1 MYIKILIQDVLDGN
15 ISPFVGIELAE
26 ILQKHG
32 LKVYASDDLGD
43 ILEYTDIE
51 DYRYLLVRASDMKNR
66 CRNIIETE
74 EERQDIL
81 AYIEKMGFETVEEL
95 PLQNII

>member
-1 MYIKILIQDVLDGN
+1 MYIKILIQDVKDGN
-15 ISPFVGIELAE
+15 ISPYVGIELAE

-32 LKVYASDDLGD
+32 LKVNASDDLGD

-51 DYRYLLVRASDMKNR
+51 DHRYLLVRASDMKNR

-74 EERQDIL
+74 EEKKDIL
-81 AYIEKMGFETVEEL
+81 TYIKKMGFETVEEL
-95 PLQNII
+95 PIQSII